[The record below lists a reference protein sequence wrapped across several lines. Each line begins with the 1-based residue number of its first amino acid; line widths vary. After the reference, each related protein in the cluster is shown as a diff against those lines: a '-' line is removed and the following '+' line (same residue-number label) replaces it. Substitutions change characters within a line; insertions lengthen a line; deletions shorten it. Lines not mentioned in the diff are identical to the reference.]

1 MCLYIYIY
9 THTYICIYT
18 YIYIY
23 ICICI
28 HIYMYMYIY
37 IYLYLYTY
45 THIYILYIYIYTHTA
60 VTHFFC
66 PRSIKRRTKNAKQK
80 QIFVQENKNFTSH
93 PPQKKTIRVTPFLC
107 PSNLP
112 NKRYVMG
119 SQSIIVRS
127 SPAVATTLLPYV

>member
-1 MCLYIYIY
+1 
-9 THTYICIYT
+9 
-18 YIYIY
+18 
-23 ICICI
+23 
-28 HIYMYMYIY
+28 MYID

-45 THIYILYIYIYTHTA
+45 THIYILHIYIYTHTQQSRI
-60 VTHFFC
+60 FFVQD
-66 PRSIKRRTKNAKQK
+66 PSKEEPKTQKRNTF
-80 QIFVQENKNFTSH
+80 FVQENKNFTSH